1 MALALADADEGV
13 LVPDVPA
20 PVVPE
25 VPAAPAPA
33 GWVFNTNFDSLDAL
47 VLPDV
52 PVDPGVALGAALE
65 RSMQPVTVTLLAE
78 LELELGV
85 CDEGGVVCAATA
97 IASVHTIA
105 AHNPNDTL
113 CFIVSSIISFIAVG
127 TVSGAR
133 PTPRSFTG
141 QRAHA
146 TRRHEGAFKGSD
158 DGRMRFWRTDDL
170 NNCAGSR
177 GEWLT

>member
-1 MALALADADEGV
+1 LALADADGV
-13 LVPDVPA
+13 ELVPDVPA

-25 VPAAPAPA
+25 VPAAPPPA
-33 GWVFNTNFDSLDAL
+33 GWVFNTNFVSLDAL

-65 RSMQPVTVTLLAE
+65 RSMQPVTVTLLDA
-78 LELELGV
+78 LELGD

-113 CFIVSSIISFIAVG
+113 CFIVSSSYVLSLSAMC
-127 TVSGAR
+127 SGAR
-133 PTPRSFTG
+133 PTPRSSSG
-141 QRAHA
+141 QRAHGTTA
-146 TRRHEGAFKGSD
+146 TRE
-158 DGRMRFWRTDDL
+158 RF
-170 NNCAGSR
+170 
-177 GEWLT
+177 

>member
-1 MALALADADEGV
+1 LALAPADADGVV
-13 LVPDVPA
+13 LVPDVPVPV

-33 GWVFNTNFDSLDAL
+33 GWVFNTNFVSLDAL
-47 VLPDV
+47 VLPEV

-65 RSMQPVTVTLLAE
+65 RSMQPVTVTLLAA
-78 LELELGV
+78 LELGV

-113 CFIVSSIISFIAVG
+113 CFIVSSIGFIAVG
-127 TVSGAR
+127 NVYWCKANATFV
-133 PTPRSFTG
+133 
-141 QRAHA
+141 QRAAGTRDTA
-146 TRRHEGAFKGSD
+146 TRR
-158 DGRMRFWRTDDL
+158 RV
-170 NNCAGSR
+170 
-177 GEWLT
+177 

>member
-1 MALALADADEGV
+1 LALALADADGVV

-33 GWVFNTNFDSLDAL
+33 GWVFNTNFVSVDAL

-65 RSMQPVTVTLLAE
+65 RSMQPLTVTLLAA
-78 LELELGV
+78 LELGV

-113 CFIVSSIISFIAVG
+113 CFIMSSIGFIAVG
-127 TVSGAR
+127 NVYWCKANATFLQRAAGAR
-133 PTPRSFTG
+133 DT
-141 QRAHA
+141 A
-146 TRRHEGAFKGSD
+146 TRERV
-158 DGRMRFWRTDDL
+158 
-170 NNCAGSR
+170 
-177 GEWLT
+177 

>member
-1 MALALADADEGV
+1 LALALADADGVV

-33 GWVFNTNFDSLDAL
+33 GWVFNTNFVSLDAL

-65 RSMQPVTVTLLAE
+65 RSMQPLTVTLLAA
-78 LELELGV
+78 LELGV

-113 CFIVSSIISFIAVG
+113 CFIMSSIGFIAVG
-127 TVSGAR
+127 NVYWCKANATFLQRAAGAR
-133 PTPRSFTG
+133 DT
-141 QRAHA
+141 A
-146 TRRHEGAFKGSD
+146 TRERV
-158 DGRMRFWRTDDL
+158 
-170 NNCAGSR
+170 
-177 GEWLT
+177 